1 MLKLKAMLPEKRYKN
16 AKQAE
21 KLPEVRKNPSSV
33 SVLTDD
39 KSVRQSLV
47 IGQNNNKPKE

>member
-21 KLPEVRKNPSSV
+21 KLPEVRKNPSSI
-33 SVLTDD
+33 SLFGDD
-39 KSVRQSLV
+39 KSVRQS
-47 IGQNNNKPKE
+47 KE

>member
-21 KLPEVRKNPSSV
+21 KLPYAEKLPDVRKNPSSV
-33 SVLTDD
+33 SLIADD
-39 KSVRQSLV
+39 KSVRQS
-47 IGQNNNKPKE
+47 KE